1 MQISLSDLQ
10 SKKTSNRIYILG
22 SGKSILDITDNEWK
36 EIEYLLE
43 YLAKY
48 KREQDEIVVQCDQ
61 GNTTPEVY
69 RVLQELT
76 ERGSVV
82 YKLIEFPL
90 NNNFAAFKNN
100 LKDNCS
106 GDYIFQIDADEYP
119 EEYLMDTIEWVINNN
134 PKTDIFWVPRIN
146 KVEGLTQEH
155 INKWGWN
162 VDDQKRVNFPDYQ
175 CRILKNVKR
184 IKWKNKVHEV
194 LTGHKTESHLPANK
208 EFCIY
213 HLKNIERQE
222 KQNEFYNTI

>member
-1 MQISLSDLQ
+1 MKISYA
-10 SKKTSNRIYILG
+10 IPVC
-22 SGKSILDITDNEWK
+22 NEWE
-36 EIEYLLE
+36 EIEYLLK
-43 YLAKY
+43 YLTKH

-100 LKDNCS
+100 LKNNCS

-119 EEYLMDTIEWVINNN
+119 EEYLMNTIGWFIENN
-134 PKTDIFWVPRIN
+134 PDTDIFWVPRIN
-146 KVEGLTQEH
+146 KVNGLTQAH
-155 INKWGWN
+155 IDKWGWN
-162 VDDQKRVNFPDYQ
+162 VCPKGRVNFPDYQ
-175 CRILKNVKR
+175 CRILKNIPD

-194 LTGHKTESHLPANK
+194 LTGHKTESHIPANS
-208 EFCIY
+208 EFCI
-213 HLKNIERQE
+213 HHIKNIERQE
-222 KQNEFYNTI
+222 KQNNFYSTI

>member
-1 MQISLSDLQ
+1 MKISYA
-10 SKKTSNRIYILG
+10 IPVC
-22 SGKSILDITDNEWK
+22 NEYK

-43 YLAKY
+43 YLTKH

-69 RVLQELT
+69 DVLKQHPDIK
-76 ERGSVV
+76 VV
-82 YKLIEFPL
+82 EFTL
-90 NNNFAAFKNN
+90 NKDFASFKNN

-119 EEYLMDTIEWVINNN
+119 EEYLMSTMDWLINEN

-146 KVEGLTQEH
+146 KVSGLTEEH
-155 INKWGWN
+155 IKKWGWS
-162 VDDQKRVNFPDYQ
+162 VDPKGRVNFPDYQ

-194 LTGHKTESHLPANK
+194 LTGHKTESHLPANS
-208 EFCIY
+208 EFCIH
-213 HLKNIERQE
+213 HLKDIKRQE
-222 KQNEFYNTI
+222 QQNEFYNTI

>member
-1 MQISLSDLQ
+1 MKISYA
-10 SKKTSNRIYILG
+10 IPVC
-22 SGKSILDITDNEWK
+22 NEYK
-36 EIEYLLE
+36 EIEYLLK
-43 YLAKY
+43 YLTKH

-61 GNTTPEVY
+61 GNTTSEVY
-69 RVLQELT
+69 EVLKQ
-76 ERGSVV
+76 
-82 YKLIEFPL
+82 YPDIKIIEFAL
-90 NNNFAAFKNN
+90 DKDFASFKNN

-119 EEYLMDTIEWVINNN
+119 EEYLMDTIEWVVNNN

>member
-1 MQISLSDLQ
+1 MKISYA
-10 SKKTSNRIYILG
+10 IPVC
-22 SGKSILDITDNEWK
+22 NEYR

-43 YLAKY
+43 YLTKH

-61 GNTTPEVY
+61 GITTSEVY
-69 RVLQELT
+69 EVLKQ
-76 ERGSVV
+76 
-82 YKLIEFPL
+82 YPDIKIIEFAL
-90 NNNFAAFKNN
+90 DKDFASFKNN

-119 EEYLMDTIEWVINNN
+119 EEYLMDTIEWVVNNN

-162 VDDQKRVNFPDYQ
+162 VDDKKRVNFPDYQ
-175 CRILKNVKR
+175 CRILKNIKR

-222 KQNEFYNTI
+222 QQNEFYNQI

>member
-1 MQISLSDLQ
+1 MKISYA
-10 SKKTSNRIYILG
+10 IPVC
-22 SGKSILDITDNEWK
+22 NEYK

-43 YLAKY
+43 YLTKH
-48 KREQDEIVVQCDQ
+48 KREQDEIVVQCDY

-69 RVLQELT
+69 NVLEQY
-76 ERGSVV
+76 SNI
-82 YKLIEFPL
+82 KIIEYPL
-90 NNNFAAFKNN
+90 NRDFASFKNN

-119 EEYLMDTIEWVINNN
+119 EEYLMNTIEWVISNN

-146 KVEGLTQEH
+146 LVKGLTQEH
-155 INKWGWN
+155 IDKWKWR
-162 VDDQKRVNFPDYQ
+162 VDNEGRVNFPDYQ
-175 CRILKNVKR
+175 CRILKNIKR
-184 IKWKNKVHEV
+184 IKWKNKVHEI
-194 LTGHKTESHLPANK
+194 LTGHKTESQLPANK

>member
-1 MQISLSDLQ
+1 MIISYA
-10 SKKTSNRIYILG
+10 IPVC
-22 SGKSILDITDNEWK
+22 NEYK
-36 EIEYLLE
+36 EIEYLLK
-43 YLAKY
+43 YLSKH

-184 IKWKNKVHEV
+184 IKWKNKVLVV

>member
-1 MQISLSDLQ
+1 MKISYA
-10 SKKTSNRIYILG
+10 IPVC
-22 SGKSILDITDNEWK
+22 NEYK

-43 YLAKY
+43 YLTKH

-69 RVLQELT
+69 DVLKQY
-76 ERGSVV
+76 SNIKV
-82 YKLIEFPL
+82 IEFAL
-90 NNNFAAFKNN
+90 NKDFASFKNN

-106 GDYIFQIDADEYP
+106 GDYVFQIDADEYP
-119 EEYLMDTIEWVINNN
+119 EEYLMNTIEWVINNN

-213 HLKNIERQE
+213 HLKDIERQE
-222 KQNEFYNTI
+222 KQNELYATI

>member
-1 MQISLSDLQ
+1 MKISYA
-10 SKKTSNRIYILG
+10 IPVC
-22 SGKSILDITDNEWK
+22 NEYK

-43 YLAKY
+43 YLTKH
-48 KREQDEIVVQCDQ
+48 KRDQDEIVIQCDQ
-61 GNTTPEVY
+61 GNTTQEVY
-69 RVLQELT
+69 DVLKKY
-76 ERGSVV
+76 SNIKV
-82 YKLIEFPL
+82 IEFAL
-90 NNNFAAFKNN
+90 NKNFASFKNN

-119 EEYLMDTIEWVINNN
+119 EEYLMSTIEWVVNNN

-162 VDDQKRVNFPDYQ
+162 VDDKKRVNFPDYQ
-175 CRILKNVKR
+175 CRILKNIKR

-222 KQNEFYNTI
+222 QQNEFYNQI